1 MARKEV
7 QYEGRAEAL
16 QTVAAPR
23 ISAVQARLDP
33 RGDKGFALAEALG
46 AAGPTLEA
54 FQKEWEQRK
63 TQEQALKI
71 DAYKEQFL
79 KDWQGGAVSQAQV
92 RERFP
97 ETVPIIAA
105 KIAESI
111 GATQG
116 KKSIQSI
123 IDEVNTNDELRL
135 DSAKRSAFI
144 QQRKQELI
152 GQVGT
157 GNDFYLNG
165 LSKSVDSELNQFE
178 NTWQRETA
186 AYHQEV
192 QAGAFKD
199 EVAKTLLAGG
209 DILEVD
215 SRWKSTSS
223 LNNLERNK
231 AVIDAATALAFT
243 ADDPA
248 ILDRIPERF
257 LNNTS
262 KLEIAKTKVQ
272 VQAARM
278 TRVRDAVTLEGIAR
292 DKQLRDAKIGMI
304 SNVAAGQRINPLQYK
319 DNPEA
324 FDFALKIQ
332 NVGALPTFQ
341 SVANAQ
347 AVRTEIMNGAT
358 VYAGLDQRTITDAV
372 INNPNINPAEKEALL
387 KEVPTLIEGRIAM
400 DDPMVKNVL
409 DLRINARLKALES
422 SPGSMVASIT
432 QGRNLRAE
440 VMKTFDA
447 GLRQSFQAFYET
459 NKRWPTGYDKQQ
471 IIDKETERAEKLLED
486 LTRPRAAQGQG
497 APAATPQAQPAA
509 PAPAPAP
516 AQPQLPKVTSDA
528 EYNALPKGAEFIDPE
543 GKRRRKP

>member
-1 MARKEV
+1 MARQQV
-7 QYEGRAEAL
+7 QYDGRAEAL
-16 QTVAAPR
+16 QTVAAPKV
-23 ISAVQARLDP
+23 SGVTARFDP
-33 RGDKGFALAEALG
+33 RASQGFALAEALG
-46 AAGPTLEA
+46 AAGPTLEK
-54 FQKEWEQRK
+54 FEKEWEQKK

-79 KDWQGGAVSQAQV
+79 RDWQGGAVSQAQV

-105 KIAESI
+105 RIAESI
-111 GATQG
+111 GADYG

-123 IDEVNTNDELRL
+123 IDEVNINDELRL
-135 DSAKRSAFI
+135 DSSKRAAFI

-152 GQVGT
+152 GQVGN

-165 LSKSVDSELNQFE
+165 MSKSIDSELNQFE

-186 AYHQEV
+186 AYHQDV
-192 QAGAFKD
+192 QLGAFKD
-199 EVAKTLLAGG
+199 EVAKAMLSGG
-209 DILEVD
+209 DILAVD
-215 SRWKSTSS
+215 AKWKGTSS
-223 LNNLERNK
+223 LNNIERNK

-243 ADDPA
+243 ADDPS

-257 LNNTS
+257 LNNAT
-262 KLEIAKTKVQ
+262 KLEIAKSKAQ

-278 TRVRDAVTLEGIAR
+278 TKVRDAQTLLNIQR
-292 DKQLRDAKIGMI
+292 DEQLRNSKIGMI
-304 SNVAAGQRINPLQYK
+304 SNVAAGQRIDPLQFK

-324 FDFALKIQ
+324 FDFALRIQ

-358 VYAGLDQRTITDAV
+358 VYSGLDQRTMTDAV
-372 INNPNINPAEKEALL
+372 INNPNINPAEKEALI
-387 KEVPTLIEGRIAM
+387 KEIPTLVEGRIAM

-422 SPGSMVASIT
+422 SPSAMIASIT

-440 VMKTFDA
+440 VMRTFDA
-447 GLRQSFQAFYET
+447 GIRQEFQSFYEDK
-459 NKRWPTGYDKQQ
+459 KRWPTGVEKQA
-471 IIDKETERAEKLLED
+471 IIDRQTDKAEKLLED
-486 LTRPRAAQGQG
+486 LTRPG
-497 APAATPQAQPAA
+497 ALRQQPGSPASQATPAQT
-509 PAPAPAP
+509 
-516 AQPQLPKVTSDA
+516 QLPRVTNDA
-528 EYNALPKGAEFIDPE
+528 DFNALPKGAEFIDPN
-543 GKRRRKP
+543 GVKRRKP